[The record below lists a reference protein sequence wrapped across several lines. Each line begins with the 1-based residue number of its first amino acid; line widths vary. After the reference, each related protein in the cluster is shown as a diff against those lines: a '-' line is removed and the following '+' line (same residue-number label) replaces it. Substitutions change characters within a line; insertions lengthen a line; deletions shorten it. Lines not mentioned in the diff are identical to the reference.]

1 MPLRRYLEQH
11 KSAAALPPAVP
22 PQGARTRP
30 SVANLIDVAVCDL
43 LSKSPLDLP
52 AFVQQATTER
62 WRVDEHGL
70 RLIDKLKDCIQPPP
84 GGGVIF
90 CSCATSEAIL
100 ENPVK

>member
-1 MPLRRYLEQH
+1 
-11 KSAAALPPAVP
+11 
-22 PQGARTRP
+22 
-30 SVANLIDVAVCDL
+30 
-43 LSKSPLDLP
+43 
-52 AFVQQATTER
+52 VQQATTER